1 MVGDVVNLMSA
12 VWYFLL
18 LNAMFEIKRLTLKL
32 SYFGHVR
39 ITIKTSRHVFL
50 PRLPPV
56 KGKLGTAV
64 LLHLPQSSHIR
75 QSIANNSSRTT
86 NTCGFIFFKIIL

>member
-32 SYFGHVR
+32 SYFVG

-50 PRLPPV
+50 PRLSPV
-56 KGKLGTAV
+56 KGKLSTAV

-86 NTCGFIFFKIIL
+86 NTCDFIFFKIIL